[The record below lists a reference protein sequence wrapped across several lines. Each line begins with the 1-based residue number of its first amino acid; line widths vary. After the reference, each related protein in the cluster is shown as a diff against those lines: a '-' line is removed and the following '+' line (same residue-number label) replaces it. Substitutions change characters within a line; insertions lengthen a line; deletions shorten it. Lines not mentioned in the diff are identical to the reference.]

1 MKLIKHSTYYIIGI
15 VLFIVLKL
23 IYSNADNN
31 QVFILLKPLDKIVG
45 FILDSHSIYNNDIGF
60 FHEKLNIT
68 IDKSCSGFNFL
79 LLSFILLYF
88 SLLKNLKSHFF
99 KISAIPVTLF
109 FAYSFTLFVNASRVL
124 TAIFIEKNTNLNYA
138 WLHEAEGVFIYLS
151 FLITLY
157 ISINYVLNK
166 IINTHEKFA

>member
-1 MKLIKHSTYYIIGI
+1 MKLPKHSTYYIIGI
-15 VLFIVLKL
+15 TLFVGLKL
-23 IYSNADNN
+23 MYSNANNN

-45 FILDSHSIYNNDIGF
+45 FILDSHSVYNNDVGF

-79 LLSFILLYF
+79 MLSFILLYF
-88 SLLKNLKSHFF
+88 SLLKSLKSHFL
-99 KISAIPVTLF
+99 KILASPVALF

-124 TAIFIEKNTNLNYA
+124 IAIFIEKKTSLNYA

-157 ISINYVLNK
+157 ISINYVQNK

>member
-1 MKLIKHSTYYIIGI
+1 MKLPKHSTYYIVGI
-15 VLFIVLKL
+15 ALFIGLKL
-23 IYSNADNN
+23 MYSNANNN
-31 QVFILLKPLDKIVG
+31 QVFILLKPVDKIVS
-45 FILDSHSIYNNDIGF
+45 FIFDSHSVYNNNTGF

-79 LLSFILLYF
+79 MLSFILLYF
-88 SLLKNLKSHFF
+88 SFLKSLKSQFL
-99 KISAIPVTLF
+99 KILVIPLALL

-124 TAIFIEKNTNLNYA
+124 TAIFIKKKTSLDYA

-151 FLITLY
+151 FLIALY
-157 ISINYVLNK
+157 ISINYVQNK

>member
-1 MKLIKHSTYYIIGI
+1 MKLSKHSTYYLTGII
-15 VLFIVLKL
+15 LFIGLKL
-23 IYSNADNN
+23 MYSNANNN

-45 FILDSHSIYNNDIGF
+45 FILDSHSVYNNDIGF

-79 LLSFILLYF
+79 MLSFILLYF
-88 SLLKNLKSHFF
+88 SLLKSLKSHFF
-99 KISAIPVTLF
+99 KISAILVAIF
-109 FAYSFTLFVNASRVL
+109 FAYSFTLFVNASRIL
-124 TAIFIEKNTNLNYA
+124 TAIFIEKNTDLNYA

-157 ISINYVLNK
+157 ISINYVQNK
-166 IINTHEKFA
+166 IINTYEKFA